1 MIDWLHTL
9 DGLANFGIVIGA
21 LVVVVI
27 AAPFVRRHVLRIRDF
42 GMISSGA
49 ADGFRIV
56 AGFVAFVMSMSLTQV
71 ETAKRNAEDVSTR
84 EASAIG
90 GLDRSLF
97 RGGPQ
102 FVAVHGD
109 LLVYAHA
116 LVDDEWQATGKSDRS
131 TVATAAIMR
140 VADRIMAIKTDG
152 AREETIWSDVNH
164 QLNDVL
170 AQRDARFGV
179 GQIRLPALLYRA
191 ILALFGVM
199 LMFAAFAEAR
209 LERVV
214 LMAGIMAALGMVF
227 SLVTLLDGPFSGVF
241 RVEPEALR
249 QVIAQM
255 SAR

>member
-109 LLVYAHA
+109 LLA
-116 LVDDEWQATGKSDRS
+116 
-131 TVATAAIMR
+131 
-140 VADRIMAIKTDG
+140 RII
-152 AREETIWSDVNH
+152 H
-164 QLNDVL
+164 Q
-170 AQRDARFGV
+170 
-179 GQIRLPALLYRA
+179 PC
-191 ILALFGVM
+191 
-199 LMFAAFAEAR
+199 
-209 LERVV
+209 
-214 LMAGIMAALGMVF
+214 
-227 SLVTLLDGPFSGVF
+227 
-241 RVEPEALR
+241 
-249 QVIAQM
+249 
-255 SAR
+255 